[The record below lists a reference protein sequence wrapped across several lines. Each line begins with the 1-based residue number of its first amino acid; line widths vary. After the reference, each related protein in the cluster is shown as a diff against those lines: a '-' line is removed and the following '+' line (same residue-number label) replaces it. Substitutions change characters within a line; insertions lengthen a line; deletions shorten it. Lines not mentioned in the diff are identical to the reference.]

1 MKQKQNFGFYME
13 TIIMLLV
20 FMVAIPNIVRVFTAS
35 YGTSRNAERL
45 TDAVILASNGAEL
58 VLASHSPEEIMTVLE
73 DAGPKLEDT
82 VITAHFD
89 DNLEMSKDGPIEMKI
104 DWQET
109 EADFAHTVITIS
121 YSGKELYELETGR
134 YLEES
139 GS

>member
-20 FMVAIPNIVRVFTAS
+20 FMIAISNIVRVFTAS
-35 YGTSRNAERL
+35 YGKSRNAEHL

-58 VLASHSPEEIMTVLE
+58 VLASQSPEEIMSVLK
-73 DAGPKLEDT
+73 DAGPELEDS

-109 EADFAHTVITIS
+109 EADFAHAVITVS
-121 YSGKELYELETGR
+121 YSAMELYTLTTGK
-134 YLEES
+134 YLES
-139 GS
+139 AS